1 MVGFT
6 RGEPKVQRVIVYW
19 SNNAEASVEEC
30 AKVVVPISRTLTT
43 IRSLVKEVR
52 GRGANGHMLE
62 ILELLERGPRAGYS
76 WAFEPYPF
84 KP

>member
-1 MVGFT
+1 MKHMLCIGA
-6 RGEPKVQRVIVYW
+6 IV
-19 SNNAEASVEEC
+19 SCVLNLG
-30 AKVVVPISRTLTT
+30 TD
-43 IRSLVKEVR
+43 SLVKEVR

-62 ILELLERGPRAGYS
+62 TLELLERGPRAGYS